1 MTRKVRPHIHTLLLT
16 AAVTAVGCNAAPL
29 GPPDA
34 DLNILFVGNSLTYT
48 NDLPGMLE
56 MLLDAHGDVGEAHV
70 EAVARPNFGLV
81 DHWNEGSARRRL
93 AEGGWDYVIIQQGP
107 SATEGRPSLLSFSA
121 LFAEEAEAVGARLAL
136 YMVWPSTLRPQ
147 DFDGVADSYRTA
159 AVQNGGLF
167 LPAGEAWREAW
178 AEDPSLAL
186 YDSDGFHP
194 SALGTYLAALV
205 MYEQLT
211 GKNPVDLPAEIA
223 NSGGRVTIS
232 HELAGLLQTA
242 AARANEKHALP

>member
-1 MTRKVRPHIHTLLLT
+1 MLT
-16 AAVTAVGCNAAPL
+16 AAVVATGCNGAPL

-34 DLNILFVGNSLTYT
+34 DLNILFVGNSLTGF

-56 MLLDAHGDVGEAHV
+56 MLIDSHGDVGDAHV
-70 EAVARPNFGLV
+70 ESVALPGYGLQ
-81 DHWNEGSARRRL
+81 DHWSEGSARRRI
-93 AEGGWDYVIIQQGP
+93 AGGGWDYVIIQQGP
-107 SATEGRPSLLSFSA
+107 SATEGRPSLLSYSA
-121 LFAEEAEAVGARLAL
+121 LFAQEAEAAGARLAL
-136 YMVWPSTLRPQ
+136 YMVWPASDRPQ

-167 LPAGEAWREAW
+167 FPAGEAWREAW
-178 AEDPSLAL
+178 ALDADVPL
-186 YDSDGFHP
+186 YGTDGFHP
-194 SALGTYLAALV
+194 TALGTYLAALV

-242 AARANEKHALP
+242 AATANEKHALP